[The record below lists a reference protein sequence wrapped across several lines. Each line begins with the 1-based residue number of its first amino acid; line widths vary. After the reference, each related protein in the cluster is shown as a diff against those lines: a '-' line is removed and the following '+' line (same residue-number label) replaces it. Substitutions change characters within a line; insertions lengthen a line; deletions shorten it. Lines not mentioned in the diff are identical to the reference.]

1 MMQTEIFCLPY
12 SVASLTYGA
21 IVTTQ
26 NLKSYDT
33 RSPKNPRQMSRMQ
46 PPTKRPIYTMVAH
59 LANCLQVV
67 AHQSE
72 S

>member
-12 SVASLTYGA
+12 SVASHTYGA

-33 RSPKNPRQMSRMQ
+33 RNTKNPRQMLWMPLSA
-46 PPTKRPIYTMVAH
+46 KRPKNYLVAH
-59 LANCLQVV
+59 MATCLQVV
-67 AHQSE
+67 TIQSE